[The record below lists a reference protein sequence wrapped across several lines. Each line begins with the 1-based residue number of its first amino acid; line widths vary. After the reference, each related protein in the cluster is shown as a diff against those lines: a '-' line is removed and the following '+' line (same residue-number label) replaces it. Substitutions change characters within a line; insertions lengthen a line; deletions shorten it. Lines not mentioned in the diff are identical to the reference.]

1 MKVLLTKNNN
11 WRKKTFYNRSTLY
24 KIISWYIFNKNKKTS
39 HFDCS
44 VYSCACILKACDLF
58 IDTPFPF
65 NEHHHASADGY
76 ENVMTRL
83 GLTERKSSPDPIK
96 FNENDPLGSKLMQ
109 NSKTNAST
117 VIESLSKC
125 VI

>member
-1 MKVLLTKNNN
+1 MNQVTVAPSYKA
-11 WRKKTFYNRSTLY
+11 TL
-24 KIISWYIFNKNKKTS
+24 
-39 HFDCS
+39 
-44 VYSCACILKACDLF
+44 
-58 IDTPFPF
+58 
-65 NEHHHASADGY
+65 
-76 ENVMTRL
+76 NVMTRL

>member
-1 MKVLLTKNNN
+1 
-11 WRKKTFYNRSTLY
+11 
-24 KIISWYIFNKNKKTS
+24 
-39 HFDCS
+39 
-44 VYSCACILKACDLF
+44 
-58 IDTPFPF
+58 
-65 NEHHHASADGY
+65 
-76 ENVMTRL
+76 MTRL

>member
-1 MKVLLTKNNN
+1 MYMYFKSMQ
-11 WRKKTFYNRSTLY
+11 FPY
-24 KIISWYIFNKNKKTS
+24 
-39 HFDCS
+39 
-44 VYSCACILKACDLF
+44 

-65 NEHHHASADGY
+65 NEHHHTSADGY

-109 NSKTNAST
+109 NSKTNTST